1 MKWILL
7 LAVLVMLVA
16 PVVATQID
24 FQEVSDLEQL
34 NGTYTWDKNTTSGNM
49 YITTSSSTGL
59 VFLATASQTTYAA
72 ATCFNMPAS
81 GNGGARMRLLSSAY
95 TDMGGWN
102 LRSSDTNMSAT
113 GRWEVIISG
122 TSASLYVNGKY
133 ISSVTTSS
141 NPYHVGIGT
150 YTYVAAQSSS
160 WDDYVY
166 GTEEDT
172 TIISGPEDAA
182 YYIKKDMVNPAS
194 SGLFNATTGIV
205 TSSSQFPFGF
215 ARSNLSGEAYYNNDS
230 IYLINAQSGTV
241 YATQYTGTSVFSGSS
256 LFTKSFDINTALIT
270 SDAPYGWYQIK
281 INNTLSSTRW
291 AYIANGANIYFDAD
305 EYSQGDSATVTYLV
319 DSEYWLPG
327 EYTYRI
333 DVIDVYGTV
342 HHTENIA
349 TSEGS
354 VSFTWD
360 ADEDDQGVYYAEI
373 IADRISDGEDILMNY
388 DYATLTAYFGF
399 TGYVNAA
406 QTALPIEAANVTYA
420 QGDTV
425 ETDSSGFDGN
435 YSVSGFLTGIPIWAN
450 VSADGYE
457 TQNFTFTV
465 MNGHTITRNITL
477 NETTPS
483 YTGLGIG
490 GVCRD
495 GVFTSPNSITGGYGR
510 PIPSATCYLLNTTHS
525 ESYNTTGNNAGG
537 YLFDESGPVFLTSG
551 RVYDLWCERSGYS
564 NSPNY
569 TVVAA

>member
-1 MKWILL
+1 MKRLLL
-7 LAVLVMLVA
+7 LAMLVLVVVPAVA
-16 PVVATQID
+16 IQLDYQNAED
-24 FQEVSDLEQL
+24 YSDLS
-34 NGTYTWDKNTTSGNM
+34 NITTVSGGGTATYTNNATAGNAYMSFSTT
-49 YITTSSSTGL
+49 ITTGQ
-59 VFLATASQTTYAA
+59 VYVMYATPEQTTYAA
-72 ATCFNMPAS
+72 ATQMRSGGGTGGVVAMFN
-81 GNGGARMRLLSSAY
+81 SSKGIIG
-95 TDMGGWN
+95 TIWT
-102 LRSSDTNMSAT
+102 SSST
-113 GRWEVIISG
+113 GRFELVTDG
-122 TSASLYVNGKY
+122 GSASLYRDGTLVSSQA
-133 ISSVTTSS
+133 ISANPFYVGFGAYS
-141 NPYHVGIGT
+141 NAGT
-150 YTYVAAQSSS
+150 AHSAQ
-160 WDDYVY
+160 WDDIAY
-166 GTEEDT
+166 GSTEDKVV
-172 TIISGPEDAA
+172 IDMPADGG

-194 SGLFNATTGIV
+194 SGLFNASTGNV
-205 TSSSQFPFGF
+205 VFSSSIPYSFS
-215 ARSNLSGEAYYNNDS
+215 RSALNGLSSVNDS
-230 IYLINAQSGTV
+230 IYLINAQTGTV
-241 YATQYTGTSVFSGSS
+241 YATQYTGTSSS
-256 LFTKSFDINTALIT
+256 RSDNFDIGTYLI
-270 SDAPYGWYQIK
+270 SAGAPYGWYQIK
-281 INNTLSSTRW
+281 INNTLSDRI
-291 AYIANGANIYFDAD
+291 AFIANGANIYFDD
-305 EYSQGDSATVTYLV
+305 DDYSQGDSATVTYLV
-319 DSEYWLPG
+319 DSDYWLLG

-333 DVIDVYGTV
+333 DIIDVYGTV

-373 IADRISDGEDILMNY
+373 IADRISDGEDVLLNY

-399 TGYVNAA
+399 TGNVNAA
-406 QTALPIEAANVTYA
+406 QTALPIEAANVSYA

-425 ETDSSGFDGN
+425 ETDSSGFHGN

-537 YLFDESGPVFLTSG
+537 YLFDESGSVFLTSG
-551 RVYDLWCERSGYS
+551 RVYDLWCQRSGYG